1 MKIIRKIEELKA
13 FLRDEQKKG
22 KEIGLVP
29 TMGYLHEGHQ
39 SLIRKAADEN
49 DLVVVSI
56 FVNPTQFGPNEDL
69 EKYPRDLNRDIQLT
83 AEAGGNI
90 IFAPETAEMYP
101 KEYHT
106 YVEVKNITETLCG
119 ASRPGHFR
127 GVTTVVSKLFHIV
140 HPDRAYFGQK
150 DAQQAVVIQRMVADL
165 NMDVSIE
172 VCPIIREADG
182 LAMSSRNTY
191 LSIEERRQAVV
202 LFEALSKGTELI
214 KRGEK
219 DALKVKKEIEKM
231 ILEKPLAKIDYVS
244 VVDFKMLKDVAEI
257 EGKVLIAVAVKFGQT
272 RLIDNMIVEG

>member
-1 MKIIRKIEELKA
+1 MKIIRKIEELKDI
-13 FLRDEQKKG
+13 LREEQKKG

-83 AEAGGNI
+83 EEAGGDI
-90 IFAPETAEMYP
+90 IFAPEAAEMYP
-101 KEYHT
+101 KEYLT
-106 YVEVKNITETLCG
+106 YVEVENITEALCG

-140 HPDRAYFGQK
+140 RPDRAYFGQK
-150 DAQQAVVIQRMVADL
+150 DAQQAIVIQRMVTDL
-165 NMDVSIE
+165 NMDVMIE
-172 VCPIIREADG
+172 VCPIIREVDG
-182 LAMSSRNTY
+182 LAMSSRNIY
-191 LSIEERRQAVV
+191 LSIEERKQAVV
-202 LFEALSKGTELI
+202 LFQALSRGTELI
-214 KRGEK
+214 KQGEK
-219 DALKVKKEIEKM
+219 NALKVKNEIEKM

-244 VVDFKMLKDVAEI
+244 VVDFKTLKDVDKI

-272 RLIDNMIVEG
+272 RLIDNMVVEG